1 MESPGSFFFSSF
13 FFKKNKKKL
22 EGQWT
27 SFFFRVRPLEERT
40 ICAASWAA
48 VERVAAVRQPIVSVS
63 HRLAHRWQCFPV
75 AITTTFWPKKK
86 KLLLLTTEWL
96 DLVQMRIPK
105 LWKKRS
111 QFFRLKTAAGNFR
124 KCFHWIF
131 HLKRMFS
138 IEWVWSRWHYS
149 IVGVWETVEMSWPLC
164 LTSRLTQK
172 LAIRFSFFWNR
183 TIRLNGQHKKGKII
197 SVKSGQGC

>member
-13 FFKKNKKKL
+13 FLKKNKKKL

-105 LWKKRS
+105 LWKKGQNCFALKPPREIS
-111 QFFRLKTAAGNFR
+111 ENVFIEFFIWRGGF
-124 KCFHWIF
+124 
-131 HLKRMFS
+131 
-138 IEWVWSRWHYS
+138 
-149 IVGVWETVEMSWPLC
+149 PLNGC
-164 LTSRLTQK
+164 DPGD
-172 LAIRFSFFWNR
+172 I
-183 TIRLNGQHKKGKII
+183 IRLLACGKRW
-197 SVKSGQGC
+197 KCLDRYAWPAD